1 MLVLSDARK
10 RAPRCKIGSRASP
23 GVAIRMH
30 TQGGPELLT
39 YEDAPKPSLQPG
51 DALVRVIATSIT
63 KTELT
68 WDETYRDCDGR
79 PRIPTIPGHEFEGI
93 VDAAPEAA
101 GVRVGDAVYALSS
114 FCRDGSA
121 AEFIAIR
128 AADLAPKPHSLNF
141 EQAAVVPLAGL
152 TAWQALFDHAQIEKG
167 QRILIHG
174 AAGGVGTYAVQL
186 ASWKGAEVIA
196 TAAAKDHNFL
206 GELGASN
213 VIDYT
218 QERFE
223 EKVKD
228 VDVVL
233 DTIGG
238 ETQQRSW
245 SVLRGGGILIS
256 IVSPVAADKATS
268 LGLRGAFF
276 IVEPNRTQLIEL
288 GDLLDKGILRAVV
301 GAVLPLA
308 RTREAFEQ
316 GLAGHMRGKIVLQVA
331 AAESA
336 KA

>member
-1 MLVLSDARK
+1 MK
-10 RAPRCKIGSRASP
+10 
-23 GVAIRMH
+23 AIRMH
-30 TQGGPELLT
+30 TQGGPELLA

-68 WDETYRDCDGR
+68 WDETYSDCDGQ
-79 PRIPTIPGHEFEGI
+79 PRIPTIPGHEFAGI
-93 VDAAPEAA
+93 IDALAPESAD
-101 GVRVGDAVYALSS
+101 VRVGDAVYALSS

-167 QRILIHG
+167 QRVLIHG

-196 TAAAKDHNFL
+196 TAATKDHRFL
-206 GELGASN
+206 AELGASKI
-213 VIDYT
+213 IDYT
-218 QERFE
+218 HERFE

-233 DTIGG
+233 DSIGG

-245 SVLRGGGILIS
+245 SVLRRGGILIS
-256 IVSPVAADKATS
+256 IVSPVAADNATS
-268 LGLRGAFF
+268 LGVRGAYF

-288 GDLLDKGILRAVV
+288 GRLIDKNILRVVV

-308 RTREAFEQ
+308 RMREAFER
-316 GLAGHMRGKIVLQVA
+316 GIGGHMRGKIVLQVA

>member
-1 MLVLSDARK
+1 MK
-10 RAPRCKIGSRASP
+10 
-23 GVAIRMH
+23 AIRMH
-30 TQGGPELLT
+30 TQGGPELLA
-39 YEDAPKPSLQPG
+39 YEDAPQPALQPG

-68 WDETYRDCDGR
+68 WDETYRDCDAR
-79 PRIPTIPGHEFEGI
+79 PRIPTIPGHEFAGS
-93 VDAAPEAA
+93 VNALAPEAA
-101 GVRVGDAVYALSS
+101 GVCVGDAVYALSS
-114 FCRDGSA
+114 FCRNGSA

-167 QRILIHG
+167 ERVLIHG

-186 ASWKGAEVIA
+186 ANWKGAEVIA

-206 GELGASN
+206 GELGASK

-218 QERFE
+218 HERFE
-223 EKVKD
+223 EKVED

-238 ETQQRSW
+238 ETQERSW
-245 SVLRGGGILIS
+245 SVLRRGGILIS
-256 IVSPVAADKATS
+256 IVSPVAADKAAS
-268 LGLRGAFF
+268 LGVRGAFF
-276 IVEPNRTQLIEL
+276 VVEPNRTQLIEL
-288 GDLLDKGILRAVV
+288 GHLIDKGIIRVVV

-308 RTREAFEQ
+308 RAREAFEQ

>member
-1 MLVLSDARK
+1 MK
-10 RAPRCKIGSRASP
+10 
-23 GVAIRMH
+23 AIRMH
-30 TQGGPELLT
+30 TQGGPELLA
-39 YEDAPKPSLQPG
+39 YDDAPKPALQPG

-79 PRIPTIPGHEFEGI
+79 PRIPTIPGHEFAGI
-93 VDAAPEAA
+93 VDAIAPEA
-101 GVRVGDAVYALSS
+101 VSVYVGDAVYALSS

-141 EQAAVVPLAGL
+141 EQAAAVPLAGL
-152 TAWQALFDHAQIEKG
+152 TAWQALFDHAQLERG
-167 QRILIHG
+167 QRVLIHG

-196 TAAAKDHNFL
+196 TGSAKDHNFL
-206 GELGASN
+206 GELGASK
-213 VIDYT
+213 VIDYAH
-218 QERFE
+218 ERFE
-223 EKVKD
+223 EKVED

-233 DTIGG
+233 DTVGG

-245 SVLRGGGILIS
+245 SVLRHGGVLIS

-268 LGLRGAFF
+268 LGVRGAFF
-276 IVEPNRTQLIEL
+276 VVEPNRKQLIEL
-288 GDLLDKGILRAVV
+288 GHLIDKGTLRVVV
-301 GAVLPLA
+301 GAVLPLMRA
-308 RTREAFEQ
+308 REAFEQ
-316 GLAGHMRGKIVLQVA
+316 ASADHKRGKIVLQVA

>member
-1 MLVLSDARK
+1 MK
-10 RAPRCKIGSRASP
+10 
-23 GVAIRMH
+23 AIRMH
-30 TQGGPELLT
+30 RQGGPELLT
-39 YEDAPKPSLQPG
+39 YEDAEPPALQPG

-68 WDETYRDCDGR
+68 WDETYTDCDGQ
-79 PRIPTIPGHEFEGI
+79 PRTPTVPGHEFAGI
-93 VDAAPEAA
+93 VDALAPEAA

-114 FCRDGSA
+114 FCRNGSA

-141 EQAAVVPLAGL
+141 EQAAAVPLAGL
-152 TAWQALFDHAQIEKG
+152 TAWQALFNHAQIEKG
-167 QRILIHG
+167 ERVLIHG

-196 TAAAKDHNFL
+196 TAAAKDDRFL
-206 GELGASN
+206 RELGASD
-213 VIDYT
+213 VIDYNH
-218 QERFE
+218 EHFE

-233 DTIGG
+233 DAIGG

-245 SVLRGGGILIS
+245 SVLRRGGILIS

-268 LGLRGAFF
+268 LGVRGAFF
-276 IVEPNRTQLIEL
+276 IVEPDRAQLIQL
-288 GDLLDKGILRAVV
+288 GHLIDEGTLRVVV

-308 RTREAFEQ
+308 RAREAFEQ
-316 GLAGHMRGKIVLQVA
+316 GSASHKPGKIVLQVA

>member
-1 MLVLSDARK
+1 MK
-10 RAPRCKIGSRASP
+10 
-23 GVAIRMH
+23 AIRMH
-30 TQGGPELLT
+30 TQGGPELLA
-39 YEDAPKPSLQPG
+39 YEDAPKPFVQPG

-79 PRIPTIPGHEFEGI
+79 PRIPTIPGHEFSGI

-114 FCRDGSA
+114 FCRNGSA

-167 QRILIHG
+167 ERVLIHG

-196 TAAAKDHNFL
+196 TAVANDHNFL

-218 QERFE
+218 HESFE

-245 SVLRGGGILIS
+245 GVLRRGGILIS

-268 LGLRGAFF
+268 FGVRGAFF
-276 IVEPNRTQLIEL
+276 VVEPSRTQLIEL
-288 GDLLDKGILRAVV
+288 GHLIDNGILRVVV
-301 GAVLPLA
+301 GAVLPVA
-308 RTREAFEQ
+308 RAREAFEQ

>member
-1 MLVLSDARK
+1 MK
-10 RAPRCKIGSRASP
+10 
-23 GVAIRMH
+23 AIRMH
-30 TQGGPELLT
+30 TQGGPELLA

-79 PRIPTIPGHEFEGI
+79 PRIPTIPGHEFAGI
-93 VDAAPEAA
+93 VDALTPEAA

-114 FCRDGSA
+114 FCRNGSA

-128 AADLAPKPHSLNF
+128 GADLAPKPHSLNF
-141 EQAAVVPLAGL
+141 EQAAAVPLAGL
-152 TAWQALFDHAQIEKG
+152 TAWQALFDHAQIERGK
-167 QRILIHG
+167 RVLIHG

-196 TAAAKDHNFL
+196 TAAAKDHDFL
-206 GELGASN
+206 GELGASQ

-223 EKVKD
+223 EKVED

-245 SVLRGGGILIS
+245 SVLRRGGILVS
-256 IVSPVAADKATS
+256 IVSPVAAEKATS
-268 LGLRGAFF
+268 LGVRGAFF
-276 IVEPNRTQLIEL
+276 IVEPSRTQLIEMGHL
-288 GDLLDKGILRAVV
+288 IDKGTLRVVV

-308 RTREAFEQ
+308 RAREAFEQ
-316 GLAGHMRGKIVLQVA
+316 GLAGHGRGKIVLQVA
-331 AAESA
+331 AADSA

>member
-1 MLVLSDARK
+1 MK
-10 RAPRCKIGSRASP
+10 
-23 GVAIRMH
+23 AIHMH
-30 TQGGPELLT
+30 MQGGPELLA
-39 YEDAPKPSLQPG
+39 YEEAPKPALQPG

-68 WDETYRDCDGR
+68 WDETYTDCDGR
-79 PRIPTIPGHEFEGI
+79 PRIPAIPGHEFAGI
-93 VDAAPEAA
+93 VDGLAPEAA

-114 FCRDGSA
+114 FCRNGSA

-128 AADLAPKPHSLNF
+128 AADLAPKPNSLTF
-141 EQAAVVPLAGL
+141 EQAAAVPLAGL
-152 TAWQALFDHAQIEKG
+152 TAWQALFDHAKIEKG
-167 QRILIHG
+167 QRVLIHG

-196 TAAAKDHNFL
+196 TASAKDRDSL
-206 GELGASN
+206 RELGASE
-213 VIDYT
+213 VIDHT

-233 DTIGG
+233 DTIDG

-245 SVLRGGGILIS
+245 GVLRRGGILVGL
-256 IVSPVAADKATS
+256 VSPLPADKAAS
-268 LGLRGAFF
+268 LGVRGAFF
-276 IVEPNRTQLIEL
+276 IVEPNRNQLIEL
-288 GDLLDKGILRAVV
+288 GHLIDKGILPVV
-301 GAVLPLA
+301 VRAVLPLA
-308 RTREAFEQ
+308 RAREAFEQ
-316 GLAGHMRGKIVLQVA
+316 GSAGHGRGKTVLQVA

>member
-1 MLVLSDARK
+1 MK
-10 RAPRCKIGSRASP
+10 
-23 GVAIRMH
+23 AIRMH
-30 TQGGPELLT
+30 TQGGPELLA

-68 WDETYRDCDGR
+68 WDETYRDCDGL
-79 PRIPTIPGHEFEGI
+79 PRIPTIPGHEFAGI

-101 GVRVGDAVYALSS
+101 GVRVGEAVYALSS
-114 FCRDGSA
+114 FCRNGSA

-128 AADLAPKPHSLNF
+128 GADLAPKPHSLNF

-167 QRILIHG
+167 QRVLIHG

-186 ASWKGAEVIA
+186 ARWKGAEVIA

-206 GELGASN
+206 GELGASK

-218 QERFE
+218 HERFE

-233 DTIGG
+233 DSIGG
-238 ETQQRSW
+238 EVQERSW
-245 SVLRGGGILIS
+245 SVLRRGGTLIS

-288 GDLLDKGILRAVV
+288 GQLIDNGILRVVV
-301 GAVLPLA
+301 GAMLPLA
-308 RTREAFEQ
+308 RAREAFEQ
-316 GLAGHMRGKIVLQVA
+316 GFGHMRGKIVLQVA

>member
-1 MLVLSDARK
+1 MK
-10 RAPRCKIGSRASP
+10 
-23 GVAIRMH
+23 AIRMH
-30 TQGGPELLT
+30 TQGGPELLA

-68 WDETYRDCDGR
+68 WDETYRDCDGL
-79 PRIPTIPGHEFEGI
+79 PRIPTIPGHEFAGI

-114 FCRDGSA
+114 FCRNGSA

-128 AADLAPKPHSLNF
+128 GADLAPKPHSLNF
-141 EQAAVVPLAGL
+141 EQAAAVPLAGL

-167 QRILIHG
+167 QRVLIHG
-174 AAGGVGTYAVQL
+174 GAGGVGTYAVQL
-186 ASWKGAEVIA
+186 ARWKGAEVIV

-206 GELGASN
+206 RELGASKL
-213 VIDYT
+213 IDYT
-218 QERFE
+218 HERFE
-223 EKVKD
+223 ERVKD

-233 DTIGG
+233 DSIGG
-238 ETQQRSW
+238 EVQERSW
-245 SVLRGGGILIS
+245 SVLRRGGILIG
-256 IVSPVAADKATS
+256 IVSPVPAEKPIS
-268 LGLRGAFF
+268 LGVRGAFF

-288 GDLLDKGILRAVV
+288 GHLIDKGILRVIV
-301 GAVLPLA
+301 GAMLPLA
-308 RTREAFEQ
+308 RAREAFEQ

>member
-1 MLVLSDARK
+1 MK
-10 RAPRCKIGSRASP
+10 
-23 GVAIRMH
+23 AIRMH
-30 TQGGPELLT
+30 TQGGPELLA
-39 YEDAPKPSLQPG
+39 YEDAPRPSLLPG

-79 PRIPTIPGHEFEGI
+79 PRIPTIPGHEFSGI
-93 VDAAPEAA
+93 VDAAPEGA

-114 FCRDGSA
+114 FCRNGST
-121 AEFIAIR
+121 AEFIAVR

-167 QRILIHG
+167 QRVLIHG

-206 GELGASN
+206 YELGASN

-218 QERFE
+218 HERFE
-223 EKVKD
+223 EQVKD

-238 ETQQRSW
+238 ETQERSW
-245 SVLRGGGILIS
+245 SVLRRGGILIS

-268 LGLRGAFF
+268 FGVRGAFF
-276 IVEPNRTQLIEL
+276 IVDPSRTQLIEL
-288 GDLLDKGILRAVV
+288 GHLIDEGILRVVV

-308 RTREAFEQ
+308 RAREAFEQ
-316 GLAGHMRGKIVLQVA
+316 GLSGHMRGKIVLQVA

>member
-1 MLVLSDARK
+1 MKS
-10 RAPRCKIGSRASP
+10 
-23 GVAIRMH
+23 IRMH
-30 TQGGPELLT
+30 NQGGPELLT
-39 YEDAPKPSLQPG
+39 YEDAPNPELQSG
-51 DALVRVIATSIT
+51 DALVRVVATSIT

-68 WDETYRDCDGR
+68 WDETYTDCEGR
-79 PRIPTIPGHEFEGI
+79 PRIPTIPGHEFAGI
-93 VDAAPEAA
+93 VDTLAPDAA

-114 FCRDGSA
+114 FCRNGSA
-121 AEFIAIR
+121 AEYIAVR
-128 AADLAPKPHSLNF
+128 AEDLAPKPRTLNF
-141 EQAAVVPLAGL
+141 EQAAAVPLAGL

-167 QRILIHG
+167 ERVLIHG

-196 TAAAKDHNFL
+196 TASAGNHDFL
-206 GELGASN
+206 GELGASE

-218 QERFE
+218 RERFE
-223 EKVKD
+223 EKVED

-233 DTIGG
+233 DSVGG
-238 ETQQRSW
+238 ETQERSW
-245 SVLRGGGILIS
+245 SVLRRGGILVS
-256 IVSPVAADKATS
+256 LVSPVSAEKAAS
-268 LGLRGAFF
+268 LGVRGAFF

-288 GDLLDKGILRAVV
+288 GHLIDAGTLRVIV

-308 RTREAFEQ
+308 KAREAFER

>member
-1 MLVLSDARK
+1 MK
-10 RAPRCKIGSRASP
+10 
-23 GVAIRMH
+23 AIRMH
-30 TQGGPELLT
+30 TQGGPELLA
-39 YEDAPKPSLQPG
+39 YEDAPKPSLQPE

-79 PRIPTIPGHEFEGI
+79 PRIPTIPGHEFAGI

-101 GVRVGDAVYALSS
+101 GVHVGDAVYALSS

-128 AADLAPKPHSLNF
+128 AADLARKPHSLNF

-167 QRILIHG
+167 ERVLIHG

-213 VIDYT
+213 LIDYT
-218 QERFE
+218 HERFE

-245 SVLRGGGILIS
+245 SVLRRGGILIS

-268 LGLRGAFF
+268 LGVRGAFF

-288 GDLLDKGILRAVV
+288 GDLIDKGILRVVV

>member
-1 MLVLSDARK
+1 MNAPYDGALTQDMSHW
-10 RAPRCKIGSRASP
+10 PRCKIESRPSRESDLMK
-23 GVAIRMH
+23 AIRMH
-30 TQGGPELLT
+30 TQGGPELLA
-39 YEDAPKPSLQPG
+39 YEDAPKPALQPG

-68 WDETYRDCDGR
+68 WDETYTDCDGR
-79 PRIPTIPGHEFEGI
+79 PRIPTIPGHEFAGI
-93 VDAAPEAA
+93 VDALAPEAA

-114 FCRDGSA
+114 FCRNGSA

-141 EQAAVVPLAGL
+141 EQAAAVPLAGL
-152 TAWQALFDHAQIEKG
+152 TAWQALIDHAQIEKG
-167 QRILIHG
+167 ERVLIHG

-196 TAAAKDHNFL
+196 TASTRDQDFL
-206 GELGASN
+206 GELGAAE

-218 QERFE
+218 HERFE

-233 DTIGG
+233 DTVGG

-245 SVLRGGGILIS
+245 GVLRRGGILIS
-256 IVSPVAADKATS
+256 IVSPVAAEKAAS

-276 IVEPNRTQLIEL
+276 IVEPNRAQLIQLGEL
-288 GDLLDKGILRAVV
+288 IDEGTLRV
-301 GAVLPLA
+301 GV
-308 RTREAFEQ
+308 R
-316 GLAGHMRGKIVLQVA
+316 
-331 AAESA
+331 
-336 KA
+336 